1 MVRPIGTNLTPV
13 VTSQTR
19 MISKALSELLHMIQM
34 ETIQASAQNTGTR
47 KTMYAAKIGQRVF
60 RKAGIPAGS
69 TAADDPGANF
79 RPITICTSSQHGF
92 QTTTL
97 VRRRHYRHRSRRRRF
112 WTRPLEIA
120 S

>member
-1 MVRPIGTNLTPV
+1 
-13 VTSQTR
+13 

-79 RPITICTSSQHGF
+79 SIIIDTTNNDLYFISAWVPNNDAGATKALSTSFTS
-92 QTTTL
+92 TKIL
-97 VRRRHYRHRSRRRRF
+97 D
-112 WTRPLEIA
+112 
-120 S
+120 